1 MKDALEDFQKTLETA
16 RRLLQAM
23 TEAESEAPRAPGKWS
38 PKEIVGHLIDSA
50 ANNHQRFV
58 RAQFTD
64 ELIFPG
70 YEQEQWISV
79 QHYQRESWSLLL
91 QLWHSYNLHLL
102 HLVAHI
108 PEPKLKQSRRAH
120 NLDRIAW
127 QLVSKEKPVTL
138 EYFIRDYIGHM
149 KHHLQQIFGAEEFTK
164 TASADYNERLEADDN
179 ERTENA

>member
-1 MKDALEDFQKTLETA
+1 MNDALEDFQQTLNRA
-16 RRLLQAM
+16 RELLLSM

-70 YEQEQWISV
+70 YKQEEWISV
-79 QHYQRESWSLLL
+79 QHYQRESWPLLI

-102 HLVAHI
+102 HLISHI
-108 PEPKLKQSRRAH
+108 PEPKLKKSRSAH
-120 NLDRIAW
+120 NLDLIAW
-127 QLVSKEKPVTL
+127 QLVSREKPVTL

-149 KHHLQQIFGAEEFTK
+149 KHHLQQIFGAKEFTK
-164 TASADYNERLEADDN
+164 TASASAGEH
-179 ERTENA
+179 TENA